1 MAILL
6 LPKFGGA
13 GDSDMQA
20 GIFRILF
27 ILTIVFQAGAA
38 WSNWL
43 DYREEHAVVPYGE
56 VKGWRVY
63 AIDHSMS
70 GFLGCGA
77 VKTEPAGPLVLE
89 NYQDNWQLV
98 VSTGRS
104 DADRY
109 DGALISFDD
118 RDIDSQFGFEGGHA
132 VSHLTRDEIGF
143 LMQAS
148 SLTVAING
156 EKPLR
161 FNLSGSAAAVL
172 KIRECVDRQGA
183 LHSTGAMP
191 TAADYETIYVPSVE
205 ACLGG
210 IATETTGD
218 KRKIRFTADRSLDF
232 PFDLYWIDFDGKRQP
247 YSRLA
252 PGQSVDMETYVG
264 HQWVAELDKDAC
276 AYAEISPGLKTV
288 IFRYE
293 DF

>member
-1 MAILL
+1 MRAV
-6 LPKFGGA
+6 
-13 GDSDMQA
+13 
-20 GIFRILF
+20 IFRILF

-43 DYREEHAVVPYGE
+43 DYREEHAIVPYDE

-77 VKTEPAGPLVLE
+77 VKAEPAGPLVVE
-89 NYQDNWQLV
+89 NYQDKWQLV
-98 VSTGRS
+98 VPTGRS

-118 RDIDSQFGFEGGHA
+118 RAIDSQFGFEGGHA

-148 SLTVAING
+148 SLKVAVND

-161 FNLSGSAAAVL
+161 FNLSGSTAAVL
-172 KIRECVDRQGA
+172 KIRECLERRGA
-183 LHSTGAMP
+183 PPSAGAMP
-191 TAADYETIYVPSVE
+191 LAAADATTYVPSVE

-210 IATETTGD
+210 IRTDATGAT
-218 KRKIRFTADRSLDF
+218 RKIRFTADRSLDF

-247 YSRLA
+247 YARLA
-252 PGQSVDMETYVG
+252 PGQSIEMESYVG

-276 AYAEISPGLKTV
+276 AYAEITPGLKTV